1 MPERATPRVR
11 RSEESAEAVVA
22 EDETEAKG
30 RTWRKVKRA
39 LVSEVA
45 MPQKSRQLELPFEE
59 WGEAPLRGRS
69 VEATTAAKGSGHLG
83 SADLMEKVVSRPNL
97 LSALKRVRKNKG
109 SPGIDGMTV
118 GVLPAFLIAHWARI
132 REELLTG
139 TYRPAA
145 IRRVEIPKSG
155 GGVRELGIPT
165 VLDRFIQQA
174 LLQVLQ
180 PEFDP
185 SFSTHSYG
193 FRPGRN
199 AHAAVK
205 AARAYVQ
212 TGRRYVV
219 DMDLEKFFD
228 RVNHDVLMSRLAH
241 RIGDRRVLGLIRR
254 YLGAGVMVQG
264 VLMDRYEGTPQG
276 GPLSPLLANV
286 LLDEVD
292 KELERRGHAFVRYAD
307 DCNVYVRSRRAGE
320 RVMELL
326 RRLVTRLRLRV
337 NETKSAVDL
346 ARNRKILGYTFWYTQ
361 GGTVTRLAV
370 AGKALETMKER
381 VRQITRRTRGRSV
394 EQIVADLR
402 DYLPG
407 WKAYFS
413 LSEAQGVFGELDQ
426 WIRHRLRAIHLK
438 QWKRG
443 PTVFREMRR
452 RGASVR
458 LAATVAAS
466 TKSWWNNSAKSLHV
480 VLPIQYF
487 DQLGVPRLRSVTST
501 P

>member
-11 RSEESAEAVVA
+11 WSEESAEAVVA

-45 MPQKSRQLELPFEE
+45 TPQMSRQLELPFEE
-59 WGEAPLRGRS
+59 WGEALLRGRS
-69 VEATTAAKGSGHLG
+69 VEATTAKKGSGHLG
-83 SADLMEKVVSRPNL
+83 STDLMERVISRPNL
-97 LSALKRVRKNKG
+97 QAALKRVRKNKG
-109 SPGIDGMTV
+109 SPGLDGMTV
-118 GVLPAFLIAHWARI
+118 GVLPAFLTAHWSRI
-132 REELLTG
+132 REELLGG
-139 TYRPAA
+139 TYQPAA
-145 IRRVEIPKSG
+145 IKRVEIPKSG

-180 PEFDP
+180 PELDP

-193 FRPGRN
+193 FRPGRS

-212 TGRRYVV
+212 SGRRYVV

-228 RVNHDVLMSRLAH
+228 RVNHDVLMSRLAR

-254 YLGAGVMVQG
+254 YLGAGVMAQG
-264 VLMDRYEGTPQG
+264 VLMERYEGTPQG

-346 ARNRKILGYTFWYTQ
+346 ARNRKILGYSFWYSK
-361 GGTVTRLAV
+361 GGMVRLKV

-381 VRQITRRTRGRSV
+381 VRRITRRTRGRSI

-413 LSEAQGVFGELDQ
+413 LSEAQGTLYELDK

-438 QWKRG
+438 HWKRG
-443 PTVFREMRR
+443 KTVFREMRQ
-452 RGASVR
+452 RGASIQ
-458 LAATVAAS
+458 LAATVAAN
-466 TKSWWNNSAKSLHV
+466 TKRWWRNSAMSLHV
-480 VLPIQYF
+480 VLPVRYF
-487 DQLGVPRLRSVTST
+487 DRLGVPRLHSATST

>member
-1 MPERATPRVR
+1 
-11 RSEESAEAVVA
+11 
-22 EDETEAKG
+22 
-30 RTWRKVKRA
+30 
-39 LVSEVA
+39 
-45 MPQKSRQLELPFEE
+45 MPQMSRQLELPFES
-59 WGEAPLRGRS
+59 WGEAPIREGS
-69 VEATTAAKGSGHLG
+69 VEAPTATQGSGHLG

-118 GVLPAFLIAHWARI
+118 GVLPAFLIAHWARV

-139 TYRPAA
+139 TYQPAA

-193 FRPGRN
+193 FRPGRS

-205 AARAYVQ
+205 AARGYVQ
-212 TGRRYVV
+212 SGRRYVV

-228 RVNHDVLMSRLAH
+228 RVNHDVLMSRLGR
-241 RIGDRRVLGLIRR
+241 RIRDRRVLGLIRR
-254 YLGAGVMVQG
+254 YLGAGVMAQG
-264 VLMDRYEGTPQG
+264 VLTERYEGTPQG

-320 RVMELL
+320 RAMKLL
-326 RRLVTRLRLRV
+326 RRLIARLRLRI
-337 NETKSAVDL
+337 NESKSAIDL
-346 ARNRKILGYTFWYTQ
+346 ARNRKILGYSFWYTQ

-370 AGKALETMKER
+370 ARKALETMKER

-394 EQIVADLR
+394 KQIVADLR

-413 LSEAQGVFGELDQ
+413 LSEAQGVFGDLDQ

-438 QWKRG
+438 QWKHG
-443 PTVFREMRR
+443 PTVFKEMRR
-452 RGASVR
+452 RGASPQ
-458 LAATVAAS
+458 LAATVAAN
-466 TKSWWNNSAKSLHV
+466 TKRLWRHSAGSLHV
-480 VLPIQYF
+480 ALPTRYF
-487 DQLGVPRLRSVTST
+487 DQLGVPRLRSATST

>member
-1 MPERATPRVR
+1 
-11 RSEESAEAVVA
+11 
-22 EDETEAKG
+22 
-30 RTWRKVKRA
+30 
-39 LVSEVA
+39 
-45 MPQKSRQLELPFEE
+45 MPQKSRQLELPFEG
-59 WGEAPLRGRS
+59 WGEAPARKGS
-69 VEATTAAKGSGHLG
+69 VEAKPAKKGSGRLG

-109 SPGIDGMTV
+109 SPGIDGMTI
-118 GVLPAFLIAHWARI
+118 GVLPAFLNAHWARI
-132 REELLTG
+132 REELLAG
-139 TYRPAA
+139 TYQPAG
-145 IRRVEIPKSG
+145 IKRVEIPKSG

-165 VLDRFIQQA
+165 VLDRLIQQA

-193 FRPGRN
+193 FRPGRS

-212 TGRRYVV
+212 SGRRYVV

-228 RVNHDVLMSRLAH
+228 RVNHDVLMSRLAR
-241 RIGDRRVLGLIRR
+241 RIGDRRVLRLIRR
-254 YLGAGVMVQG
+254 YLGAGVMAQG
-264 VLMDRYEGTPQG
+264 VLIERYEGTPQG

-292 KELERRGHAFVRYAD
+292 KELERRGHAFIRYAD
-307 DCNVYVRSRRAGE
+307 DCNVYVHSRRAGE
-320 RVMELL
+320 RVMESL
-326 RRLVTRLRLRV
+326 RRLYSGLRLRV

-346 ARNRKILGYTFWYTQ
+346 AKNRKILGYSFWYST
-361 GGTVTRLAV
+361 GGMVKLKV

-381 VRQITRRTRGRSV
+381 VRQITWRSCGRSV
-394 EQIVADLR
+394 AQVVKDLR

-413 LSEAQGVFGELDQ
+413 LSEAQGTLRDLDQ

-438 QWKRG
+438 HWKRG
-443 PTVFREMRR
+443 KTTFREMCR
-452 RGASVR
+452 RGASID
-458 LAATVAAS
+458 LAATVAAN
-466 TKSWWNNSAKSLHV
+466 TRRWWHNSAMGLHV
-480 VLPIQYF
+480 VLPNRYF
-487 DQLGVPRLRSVTST
+487 DELGVPRLEATTST

>member
-1 MPERATPRVR
+1 MRW
-11 RSEESAEAVVA
+11 SEESAEAIVA
-22 EDETEAKG
+22 KGETEAKG

-45 MPQKSRQLELPFEE
+45 TPQMSRQLELPFED
-59 WGEAPLRGRS
+59 WGEAPVRGGS
-69 VEATTAAKGSGHLG
+69 VEATPARKGSGHLG
-83 SADLMEKVVSRPNL
+83 SADMMEKVVSRPNL

-118 GVLPAFLIAHWARI
+118 GVLPAFLTAHWARI
-132 REELLTG
+132 REELLAG
-139 TYRPAA
+139 TYQPAG

-165 VLDRFIQQA
+165 VLDRLIQQA

-185 SFSTHSYG
+185 SFSSHSYG
-193 FRPGRN
+193 FRPGRS

-212 TGRRYVV
+212 SGRRYVV

-228 RVNHDVLMSRLAH
+228 RVNHDVLMGRLAR

-254 YLGAGVMVQG
+254 YLGAGVMAQG
-264 VLMDRYEGTPQG
+264 VLMERYEGTPQG

-292 KELERRGHAFVRYAD
+292 KELERRGHAFIRYAD
-307 DCNVYVRSRRAGE
+307 DCNVYVHSRRAGE

-326 RRLVTRLRLRV
+326 RRLFTGLRLRV
-337 NETKSAVDL
+337 NEAKSAVDL
-346 ARNRKILGYTFWYTQ
+346 ARNRKILGYTFWHST
-361 GGTVTRLAV
+361 GGMVKLKV
-370 AGKALETMKER
+370 AGKVLETLKER
-381 VRQITRRTRGRSV
+381 VRRITRRARGRSI
-394 EQIVADLR
+394 EQVVKDLQ

-413 LSEAQGVFGELDQ
+413 LSEAQGPLDDLDQ

-443 PTVFREMRR
+443 KTVFRELRN

-458 LAATVAAS
+458 VAAS
-466 TKSWWNNSAKSLHV
+466 VAANTRSWWRTSAMALNAA
-480 VLPIQYF
+480 LPVRYF
-487 DQLGVPRLRSVTST
+487 DTLGVPRLCSLTST